1 MEQKLEKKQLTFI
14 SNFRNKNEKAS
25 WLRKKRNL
33 EALVKDL
40 DPIQQQ
46 ILELNYQKNKIV
58 DDITAIRNEMVKECI
73 HPIDYLVHH
82 GTYVMCRFCETKLRL
97 VSNEN

>member
-1 MEQKLEKKQLTFI
+1 MEQKLKKKQLTFI
-14 SNFRNKNEKAS
+14 SNFRNKNEKTS

-46 ILELNYQKNKIV
+46 ILELNYQKTKIV